1 MADLKFQIDLKF
13 AIRNSEERAA
23 FSRQNTKA
31 AWLRMLVFCALSL
44 FLAPSAH
51 GAGWEDEWKKTL
63 AAAKAEGRVAVS
75 IPPGD
80 TWRQAVI
87 KFQDFFP
94 DIRIEVSGQSAPDY
108 IPRLR
113 QERRAGL
120 YTVDVRMGGARTNHQ
135 LIPEGVYAPLRPII
149 ISPEALDDKKWLG
162 GFAGGFSDQE
172 KKYSYMYFAY
182 LTEAL
187 YVNRD
192 VVPETEFLTAADLLS
207 PKWKGK
213 IAMRDPRVI
222 GAGNASMVLLRK
234 NLGEEFVRRLLLT
247 QGVVFSQDYRQV
259 AEWVVRGQYPIGI
272 GLSDTHLSQ
281 FQKEGV
287 GLNVKSL
294 ILPETTAVNSGF
306 GAVALLDRAPHPN
319 AAKVFINWVLS
330 RAGQATIAPAVR
342 VNSRRLDVVVVEPP
356 TRVSE
361 EQFKT
366 WFHVSRQE
374 NEKLADKALKMAK
387 TILK

>member
-1 MADLKFQIDLKF
+1 MADLKFQTDSRF
-13 AIRNSEERAA
+13 SVCNSQTHFRLRERVYAGL
-23 FSRQNTKA
+23 
-31 AWLRMLVFCALSL
+31 LRMTVFLALSL
-44 FLAPSAH
+44 LVVASAH

-63 AAAKAEGRVAVS
+63 AGAKAEGHLTVS

-80 TWRQAVI
+80 TWRQAI
-87 KFQDFFP
+87 LKFQDSFP
-94 DIRIEVSGQSAPDY
+94 DIRLEVSGQSAPDY

-113 QERRAGL
+113 QERRAAI

-135 LIPEGVYAPLRPII
+135 LIPEGVYVPLRPAVIL
-149 ISPEALDDKKWLG
+149 SEALDDKKWLG
-162 GFAGGFSDQE
+162 GFAGGYSDQE
-172 KKYSYMYFAY
+172 KKYSYTYFAY

-192 VVPETEFLTAADLLS
+192 VVPEREIHKAADLVD

-222 GAGNASMVLLRK
+222 GAGNAAMVLLLR
-234 NLGEEFVRRLLLT
+234 NLGEEFVRRLLLD

-287 GLNVKSL
+287 GVNVKSL
-294 ILPETTAVNSGF
+294 IVPETTAVNSGF

-330 RAGQATIAPAVR
+330 REGQATIAAIVR
-342 VNSRRLDVVVVEPP
+342 VNSRRLDVTVVEPP

-374 NEKLADKALKMAK
+374 NEEFADNALKLAK

>member
-1 MADLKFQIDLKF
+1 MADPTLQIGLKFPVCNFQ
-13 AIRNSEERAA
+13 
-23 FSRQNTKA
+23 SRVSLPGSVYSTL
-31 AWLRMLVFCALSL
+31 LRIIVFWTLSL
-44 FLAPSAH
+44 FLAPLAH
-51 GAGWEDEWKKTL
+51 GAGWEDEWEKTL
-63 AAAKAEGRVAVS
+63 AAAKAEGRLTVS

-80 TWRQAVI
+80 TWRQAI
-87 KFQDFFP
+87 LKFQDSFP
-94 DIRIEVSGQSAPDY
+94 DIRLEVSGQSAPDY

-113 QERRAGL
+113 QERRAGM
-120 YTVDVRMGGARTNHQ
+120 YTIDVRMGGARTNHQ
-135 LIPEGVYAPLRPII
+135 LIPEGVYIPLRPAI
-149 ISPEALDDKKWLG
+149 ISPEVLDDKKWLG
-162 GFAGGFSDQE
+162 GFAGGYSDQE
-172 KKYSYMYFAY
+172 KKYSYTYFAY

-192 VVPETEFLTAADLLS
+192 VVPEREFYKAADLVN

-222 GAGNASMVLLRK
+222 GAGNAAMVLLLK
-234 NLGEEFVRRLLLT
+234 ALGDEFVRRLVLN

-330 RAGQATIAPAVR
+330 REGQATITPIVR
-342 VNSRRLDVVVVEPP
+342 VNSRRLDVAVVEPP
-356 TRVSE
+356 TRVTE

-374 NEKLADKALKMAK
+374 NEDIADNALKLAK

>member
-1 MADLKFQIDLKF
+1 MADLKFQTDLGF
-13 AIRNSEERAA
+13 SVCTSQTRFRLRERVYAGL
-23 FSRQNTKA
+23 
-31 AWLRMLVFCALSL
+31 LRRTV
-44 FLAPSAH
+44 FLALALFVVASAH
-51 GAGWEDEWKKTL
+51 GAGWGDEWKKTL
-63 AAAKAEGRVAVS
+63 AGAKAEGHLTVS

-80 TWRQAVI
+80 TWRQAI
-87 KFQDFFP
+87 LKFQDSFP
-94 DIRIEVSGQSAPDY
+94 DIRLEVSGQSAPDY

-113 QERRAGL
+113 QERRAAI
-120 YTVDVRMGGARTNHQ
+120 YAVDVRMGGARTNHQ
-135 LIPEGVYAPLRPII
+135 LIPEGVYVPLRPAVIL
-149 ISPEALDDKKWLG
+149 PEALDDKRWLG
-162 GFAGGFSDQE
+162 GFAGGYSDQE
-172 KKYSYMYFAY
+172 KKYSYTYFAY

-192 VVPETEFLTAADLLS
+192 VVPEREFHKVTDLVD

-222 GAGNASMVLLRK
+222 GAGNAAIVLLLR
-234 NLGEEFVRRLLLT
+234 NLGEEFVRRLLLN

-259 AEWVVRGQYPIGI
+259 AEWVVRGQYAIGI

-287 GLNVKSL
+287 GVNVKSL

-330 RAGQATIAPAVR
+330 REGQAAIAAIVR
-342 VNSRRLDVVVVEPP
+342 VNSRRLDVTVVEPP

-374 NEKLADKALKMAK
+374 NEELADNALKLAKTVLK
-387 TILK
+387 